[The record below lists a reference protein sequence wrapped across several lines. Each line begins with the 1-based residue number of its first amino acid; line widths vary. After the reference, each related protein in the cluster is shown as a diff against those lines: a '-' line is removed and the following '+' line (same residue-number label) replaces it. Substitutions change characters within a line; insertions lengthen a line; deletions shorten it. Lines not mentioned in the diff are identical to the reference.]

1 MKLDCARVFAR
12 ARRLSLRPRRM
23 HRSAVMAGSSF
34 TVALVTRTFVVRF
47 GFHDSCTDTVVNGR
61 SNSECGCLPRF
72 ARFFV
77 SAWPTQP

>member
-1 MKLDCARVFAR
+1 
-12 ARRLSLRPRRM
+12 
-23 HRSAVMAGSSF
+23 MAGSSF

-77 SAWPTQP
+77 SEWPTQP